1 MPKSVDEGQGEWA
14 GWLGRLYVSLPSEAT
29 RSQLT
34 SRILF
39 SACFAEACTLL
50 GLVIAH
56 ELGALDAVWQ
66 FSISLHI
73 LLALV
78 LLVLPFA
85 QCLLFT
91 YGGSASARRKS
102 ISSLSTSTTSR
113 SSLSLPV
120 RLLVAIVP
128 YTLYIFLFTRLPPYI
143 TVHIDADGDGVEDWA
158 SWAGWVAPAMGR
170 LVFMGVICLGGLSGF
185 GAVRTAW
192 MFYER
197 TRIRYVAY
205 PPREVWS
212 RGRNTCV

>member
-1 MPKSVDEGQGEWA
+1 MGRRFGRLRSSEEGRDGWDA
-14 GWLGRLYVSLPSEAT
+14 WLGAYLPLGV
-29 RSQLT
+29 LT
-34 SRILF
+34 NQGCWSKGMLTARILF

-56 ELGALDAVWQ
+56 ELGALDAILQ

-91 YGGSASARRKS
+91 YGGSSRRKS
-102 ISSLSTSTTSR
+102 ISTSTTPTR
-113 SSLSLPV
+113 STLSLPV

-143 TVHIDADGDGVEDWA
+143 TVHVDADGDGVEDWA
-158 SWAGWVAPAMGR
+158 NWAGWVAPAMGR

-192 MFYER
+192 MFWER
-197 TRIRYVAY
+197 TRTRYVA
-205 PPREVWS
+205 
-212 RGRNTCV
+212 C

>member
-1 MPKSVDEGQGEWA
+1 MA
-14 GWLGRLYVSLPSEAT
+14 
-29 RSQLT
+29 LT
-34 SRILF
+34 GRILF

-91 YGGSASARRKS
+91 YGGGSGRRKS
-102 ISSLSTSTTSR
+102 VSTSTTPSR

-128 YTLYIFLFTRLPPYI
+128 YTVYIFIFTRLPPYI

-192 MFYER
+192 MFWER
-197 TRIRYVAY
+197 TRIRYVYMRSSYSGDIRYDSGANIWIMSPIPY
-205 PPREVWS
+205 ADILATR
-212 RGRNTCV
+212 